1 MAVDLKKIPT
11 TPGIY
16 KFFHKSEIIYIGKA
30 INLKKRVSSY
40 FGNSKKDDPQVLS
53 LSQQPPPDASQNVW
67 YKPR

>member
-30 INLKKRVSSY
+30 KNLKKRVSSY
-40 FGNSKKDDPQVLS
+40 FGNAKKIEKLIIS
-53 LSQQPPPDASQNVW
+53 IKDALNENL
-67 YKPR
+67 KN

>member
-40 FGNSKKDDPQVLS
+40 FGNSKKIEKQ
-53 LSQQPPPDASQNVW
+53 A
-67 YKPR
+67 K

>member
-30 INLKKRVSSY
+30 INLKKE
-40 FGNSKKDDPQVLS
+40 FQVILVT
-53 LSQQPPPDASQNVW
+53 LKRIEKLA
-67 YKPR
+67 K

>member
-30 INLKKRVSSY
+30 INLKKEFQAILVTL
-40 FGNSKKDDPQVLS
+40 KKIEKQ
-53 LSQQPPPDASQNVW
+53 A
-67 YKPR
+67 K